1 MDRDKRRQAVREW
14 AGREWAVSAALA
26 NSNLVRSHRDCREA
40 EERAREVPVVNLC
53 KSAQGLAAAADPAAL
68 AVEEDFAAPVVPE
81 EEECLGGAVAGWLAR
96 R

>member
-1 MDRDKRRQAVREW
+1 MDRDKRRQLVPEW

-40 EERAREVPVVNLC
+40 PAREVPVVNLC